1 MGAFEIFAIIV
12 AVVLAIMVVVS
23 AVIVPQGQHYTV
35 ERLGRY
41 VRTLQPGL
49 RIVIPF
55 VERIGRRVVVMEQV
69 IDIPTQDVI
78 TRDNVVVEVDA
89 IAFMQVMDAAQSA
102 YAVADLRSAI
112 LNLVLTNIRTVMGS
126 MDLDELLSNRDAI
139 NTRLLSIVD
148 EATHPWGVKI
158 SRIEIKDI
166 EPPTDIVTA
175 MGRQMKAERDKRAQV
190 LDAEGDKSE
199 QILRAEGLKQ
209 SLILEAEGRKE
220 AAFRDAEAR
229 EREAQA
235 EAEATRM
242 LSEAIASGNMQ
253 AINYFVATR
262 YVEALQSVASAENSK
277 VLMMPVDAAS
287 VIGAIGGITELTRE
301 AFGPP
306 NGQAQGASRVTL
318 GDGGGQ
324 LASRDDDT
332 EAEGGASSAPEA
344 NETGSSGDSE
354 ATQAR
359 PNSGTSNSGA

>member
-1 MGAFEIFAIIV
+1 M
-12 AVVLAIMVVVS
+12 
-23 AVIVPQGQHYTV
+23 
-35 ERLGRY
+35 
-41 VRTLQPGL
+41 
-49 RIVIPF
+49 
-55 VERIGRRVVVMEQV
+55 
-69 IDIPTQDVI
+69 
-78 TRDNVVVEVDA
+78 
-89 IAFMQVMDAAQSA
+89 
-102 YAVADLRSAI
+102 
-112 LNLVLTNIRTVMGS
+112 LTNIRTVMGS

-229 EREAQA
+229 EREAEA

-242 LSEAIASGNMQ
+242 LFRSDRFEGNMQ
-253 AINYFVATR
+253 SINYFVANR
-262 YVEALQSVASAENSK
+262 YVEALQSLASAENSK

-306 NGQAQGASRVTL
+306 NGPPQGPDGVAL

-324 LASRDDDT
+324 IASR
-332 EAEGGASSAPEA
+332 
-344 NETGSSGDSE
+344 GDLRKPGRGIQC
-354 ATQAR
+354 A
-359 PNSGTSNSGA
+359 

>member
-12 AVVLAIMVVVS
+12 AVVLAIVVVAS
-23 AVIVPQGQHYTV
+23 AVIVPQGNHYTV

-41 VRTLQPGL
+41 VRTLTPGL
-49 RIVIPF
+49 RVVVPF
-55 VERIGRRVVVMEQV
+55 VERVGRRVVMMEQV
-69 IDIPTQDVI
+69 LDIPTQDVI
-78 TRDNVVVEVDA
+78 TRDNVVVQVDA
-89 IAFMQVMDAAQSA
+89 VAFLQVMNAAQSA

-148 EATHPWGVKI
+148 EATHPWGLKI

-166 EPPTDIVTA
+166 DPPTDIVEA
-175 MGRQMKAERDKRAQV
+175 MGRQMKAERDKRATV
-190 LDAEGDKSE
+190 LDAEADKAE

-229 EREAQA
+229 ERGAQA
-235 EAEATRM
+235 DAEATRM
-242 LSEAIASGNMQ
+242 VSDAIAAGNIQ
-253 AINYFVATR
+253 AINFFVATR
-262 YVEALQSVASAENSK
+262 YVEALQKLASADNSK

-301 AFGPP
+301 AFGAV
-306 NGQAQGASRVTL
+306 NGQAPGFGRAGL
-318 GDGGGQ
+318 GDGGGRI
-324 LASRDDDT
+324 ARGADA
-332 EAEGGASSAPEA
+332 EAAQPSSQAAEEPAPDGETRGAQGTPNGKGG
-344 NETGSSGDSE
+344 
-354 ATQAR
+354 
-359 PNSGTSNSGA
+359 SGAT

>member
-12 AVVLAIMVVVS
+12 AIVLAIMVVVS

-55 VERIGRRVVVMEQV
+55 VERVGRRVVVMEQV

-112 LNLVLTNIRTVMGS
+112 LNLVLTNIRTVMGA

-262 YVEALQSVASAENSK
+262 YVEALQGVASAENSK

-306 NGQAQGASRVTL
+306 NGQAQGASRVAL

-324 LASRDDDT
+324 IASRGDDT
-332 EAEGGASSAPEA
+332 KAEGEASSAPETSEA
-344 NETGSSGDSE
+344 DTSGDSE

-359 PNSGTSNSGA
+359 PNGGTNNSSA